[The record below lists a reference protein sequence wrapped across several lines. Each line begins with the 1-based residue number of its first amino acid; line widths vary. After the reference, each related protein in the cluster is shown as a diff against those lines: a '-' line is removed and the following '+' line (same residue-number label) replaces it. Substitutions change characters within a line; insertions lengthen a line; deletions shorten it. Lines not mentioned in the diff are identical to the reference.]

1 MLFRSNDT
9 AYEMYICDW
18 SSDVCS
24 SDLKNQLS
32 QEQLAEKAELSNVY
46 ISYLER
52 GERMPSLDAVI
63 NIANALNVSADDL
76 LSGCLLV
83 SNSRQDARE
92 FDTLYGCS
100 SEELSIILKCMAF
113 LKDLLKGYKITK

>member
-1 MLFRSNDT
+1 MAIDCEGIGARIK
-9 AYEMYICDW
+9 YHR
-18 SSDVCS
+18 
-24 SDLKNQLS
+24 LKNQLS